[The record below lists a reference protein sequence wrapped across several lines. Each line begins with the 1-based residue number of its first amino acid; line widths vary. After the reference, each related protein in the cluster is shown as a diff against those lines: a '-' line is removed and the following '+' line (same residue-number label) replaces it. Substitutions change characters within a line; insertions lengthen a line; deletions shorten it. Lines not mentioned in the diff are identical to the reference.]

1 MVCVRD
7 RNGGCSGDVGD
18 GGEELTGLKKLVK
31 GKICNQCKATNKQKK
46 WGYST
51 KWMPDG

>member
-7 RNGGCSGDVGD
+7 GNGGCSGDVGD
-18 GGEELTGLKKLVK
+18 GGEKLAGLKKLVK
-31 GKICNQCKATNKQKK
+31 EKKCNQCKATNKQKK

-51 KWMPDG
+51 MWLR